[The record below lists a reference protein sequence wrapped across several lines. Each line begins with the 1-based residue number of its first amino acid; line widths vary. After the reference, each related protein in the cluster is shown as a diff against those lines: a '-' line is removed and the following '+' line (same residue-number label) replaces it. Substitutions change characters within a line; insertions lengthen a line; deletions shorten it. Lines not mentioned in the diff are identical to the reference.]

1 MAIRRLSYRL
11 DEEPDTGAVRLI
23 PAPPGPEKQEQ
34 EEQEEQEKQEER
46 ETEQPLESTALAEYV
61 LAVGHRQ
68 GLSRSRLPGGGS
80 LLCVT
85 GTEQRIDATYADSP
99 DELPLTYLD
108 LSAEQLIAFAR
119 EHASRVEPFLA
130 DVHRLFEERA
140 GRQIVVAEHD
150 PETVAHW
157 VALACASL
165 PPAYAVS
172 LTFSTWADAPRRAP
186 QQIIGIGPDADFD
199 RFHGPTLDHL
209 YRVHDGLGGQGS
221 SPVADTWAEVTAK
234 EWIEGAPPEPP
245 SDGDDPFGVTRPP
258 LDVGKLLAMSD
269 AARREAVRAHA
280 ETVRQEPA
288 VSPVVDELY
297 LLCEE
302 LGGTDHAAAEPLAI
316 ALVRHYVAVAEAQE
330 TLPDIAACERLP
342 LSADAWQ
349 RLRAEFGERADDV
362 LRGKVRR
369 HPMGAWTQPLRL
381 ALALGA
387 ESGRGL
393 QDATERLA
401 RALLNPGR
409 RECAEAVEVLEALGH
424 VRLTRQVLKRLGGD
438 LTQHKLDQLRSL
450 ANAPQGEWLLRN
462 IDDAPLAV
470 SLAEAAARLSREPGG
485 PRGAELFAAL
495 TELLPGRR
503 VNDADMLW
511 LLWRLVWGGRQ
522 PDLADVQRVARACTA
537 RLIIDAGFAIQLTG
551 WLRTPERI
559 DAELIELAR
568 SLLGV
573 KAKLRGT
580 ERATAELVV
589 LSKDF
594 ADGRLP
600 VEQAVGQ
607 LGDKF
612 EQAKPLNVVLRE
624 GTGALVARGLA
635 GVDPVEL
642 CRSPGLNFLVGADND
657 VLHPYRSHFLA
668 AETRERMLQ
677 DLPHRPDRIAALY
690 YAWRPRQGRG
700 VTVDWQ
706 HVAEQLL
713 TQVVAPVVPWL
724 NKWTLGQVA
733 TEIARLSPE
742 RAHERV
748 QEWNAWLY
756 SQRRA
761 QPPGYGPGPGPGP
774 GHQHH

>member
-34 EEQEEQEKQEER
+34 QQEKEKEEDG
-46 ETEQPLESTALAEYV
+46 EGEAEQPLELTALAEYV

-80 LLCVT
+80 LLCET
-85 GTEQRIDATYADSP
+85 GTEQRIDAVYADSP
-99 DELPLTYLD
+99 DELPLSDLD

-130 DVHRLFEERA
+130 DVHRLFDERA

-150 PETVAHW
+150 PQTVAHW

-172 LTFSTWADAPRRAP
+172 LTFSTWAHAPRRAP

-234 EWIEGAPPEPP
+234 EWIEGTPPEPP
-245 SDGDDPFGVTRPP
+245 TDGGDPFGVTRPP

-302 LGGTDHAAAEPLAI
+302 LGGADHAAAEPLAI

-387 ESGRGL
+387 DSGRGL
-393 QDATERLA
+393 QEATGRLA

-409 RECAEAVEVLEALGH
+409 RECAEAVEVLQAIGH
-424 VRLTRQVLKRLGGD
+424 PRLTWQVLKLLGD
-438 LTQHKLDQLRSL
+438 NLTEHKLDQLRGL

-462 IDDAPLAV
+462 IDDAPLV
-470 SLAEAAARLSREPGG
+470 VRLAEAAARWSREPGG
-485 PRGAELFAAL
+485 PRGAALFAAL

-503 VNDADMLW
+503 VNDADLLW
-511 LLWRLVWGGRQ
+511 LLWWLVWGGRQ
-522 PDLADVQRVARACTA
+522 PDRADVQRVARVCTA
-537 RLIIDAGFAIQLTG
+537 RLIVEAGFAVRLVG
-551 WLRTPERI
+551 WLRAPERL

-568 SLLGV
+568 SLLGG

-589 LSKDF
+589 LAKDF

-612 EQAKPLNVVLRE
+612 EQAKPLNVVLQE
-624 GTGALVARGLA
+624 GTGALVALGLA
-635 GVDPVEL
+635 RVDPVKL
-642 CRSPGLNFLVGADND
+642 CRSPGLSFLMGAHND
-657 VLHPYRSHFLA
+657 VLHPYRSHLLA
-668 AETRERMLQ
+668 ADARERMIQ
-677 DLPHRPDRIAALY
+677 ELPHRPDQIAALY
-690 YAWRPRQGRG
+690 HAWRPRQRRG
-700 VTVDWQ
+700 VTEDWRC
-706 HVAEQLL
+706 VADQLL
-713 TQVVAPVVPWL
+713 TQVLAPVLPWL
-724 NKWTLGQVA
+724 NDWSLGQVA
-733 TEIARLSPE
+733 TELVRLTPE
-742 RAHERV
+742 RGHQRV
-748 QEWNAWLY
+748 QEWNAWRNSVDPLN
-756 SQRRA
+756 R
-761 QPPGYGPGPGPGP
+761 
-774 GHQHH
+774 